1 MTQAIVRTAAGLFT
15 LADTPAASHFAP
27 HLALERPLVLA
38 TDLDGTFLGGSEA
51 ERAALYRWLHTV
63 REQQP
68 TCLTLI
74 FVTGRDLPFV
84 RELITQQVAG
94 VPLPRP
100 DYVIGDVG
108 TTIAGGPGIEPLP
121 ELERDIAARWRRGAP
136 SDEHARAALRA
147 LLANEPGLREQDTPF
162 RHRLSY
168 WYEPAR
174 LSPGTLGKIR
184 AAGYDGLLS
193 ADTFLDVL
201 PRGVSKGPTLRQLIA
216 HLRLAPDQVLVAGD
230 TLNDLSLF
238 ETGLRGVAVGN
249 AEPALLSRLRARPLP
264 RTYRSPHPG
273 AAGIL
278 DAVCHHGFAPRPTR
292 AATEAKD

>member
-1 MTQAIVRTAAGLFT
+1 MTPTLPTASA
-15 LADTPAASHFAP
+15 PFAP
-27 HLALERPLVLA
+27 PGAGAPPLFPLARPLVLA

-51 ERAALYRWLHTV
+51 DRRALYRWLHHV
-63 REQQP
+63 RTQQ
-68 TCLTLI
+68 TGLLTLI

-84 RELITQQVAG
+84 RELVTQAVAG
-94 VPLPRP
+94 VPVPRP

-121 ELERDIAARWRRGAP
+121 ELEHDIATRWRRGAP
-136 SDEHARAALRA
+136 SNEHAREALRA
-147 LLANEPGLREQDTPF
+147 LLAQEPGLREQDTPF

-168 WYEPAR
+168 WYEPAT
-174 LSPGTLGKIR
+174 LSSGTLRKIR
-184 AAGYDGLLS
+184 TAGYDGLLS
-193 ADTFLDVL
+193 ANTFLDVL
-201 PRGVSKGPTLRQLIA
+201 PRGVSKGPTLRHLIE

-278 DAVCHHGFAPRPTR
+278 DAVCHHGFAPRHDR
-292 AATEAKD
+292 AATEARA